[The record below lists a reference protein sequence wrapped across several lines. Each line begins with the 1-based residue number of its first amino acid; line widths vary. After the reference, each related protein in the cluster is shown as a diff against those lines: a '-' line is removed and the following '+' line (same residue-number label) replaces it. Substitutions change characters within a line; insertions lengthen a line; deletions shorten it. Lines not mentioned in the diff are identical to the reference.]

1 MDKNTINKIFKY
13 WLKGITSKDIA
24 LLVGISS
31 KSVRRVIKAK
41 DFKNSIEFTPLP
53 VRAYQLKQKGLSFTE
68 IAKTLKICRSTAFT
82 YVKEQ
87 RKLKK

>member
-1 MDKNTINKIFKY
+1 MDKNTINRVYKY

-24 LLVGISS
+24 LLVGVSS
-31 KSVRRVIKAK
+31 RSIRRVIKAK

-68 IAKTLKICRSTAFT
+68 IAKTLKIGRSTAFL

-87 RKLKK
+87 RKLKE